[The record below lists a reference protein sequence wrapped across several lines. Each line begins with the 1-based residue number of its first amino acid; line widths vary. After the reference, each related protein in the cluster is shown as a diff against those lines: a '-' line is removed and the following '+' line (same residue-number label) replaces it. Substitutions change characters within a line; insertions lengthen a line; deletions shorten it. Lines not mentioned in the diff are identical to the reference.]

1 MAHMAES
8 VYRNRAEKLK
18 LISTTITDIL
28 DLNNLHVNFHG
39 CENYIY
45 NISAAC
51 RSCDVGIGSWS
62 NICGYG
68 LRACNQ
74 WDELK
79 VLPRYDF
86 LKLPK
91 YAPLHLKITA
101 LRIMLNNFSD
111 SPSADDTR
119 YCKLENNQLIVFD
132 PQIAGENPPSTE
144 PDALRDNP
152 PRHHPRHVGPG
163 PGDNPASPRH
173 AQLMHMLERVQHSMR

>member
-1 MAHMAES
+1 MAES
-8 VYRNRAEKLK
+8 VYRNQADKFA
-18 LISTTITDIL
+18 LISKTITDIL
-28 DLNNLHVNFHG
+28 DLNNLHVHFHG

-51 RSCDVGIGSWS
+51 RSCGVGITSWS
-62 NICGYG
+62 NVWGYA
-68 LRACNQ
+68 LRACNL

-79 VLPRYDF
+79 VLARYDF

-91 YAPLHLKITA
+91 YAPLHSKIAA

-119 YCKLENNQLIVFD
+119 YWKLENNQLIVFD

-144 PDALRDNP
+144 PDAVRDNP
-152 PRHHPRHVGPG
+152 TPFWSNYFGHVPNPGGPQ
-163 PGDNPASPRH
+163 D
-173 AQLMHMLERVQHSMR
+173 AQLLIMLNRVQHSMR